1 MQISA
6 INFDIQQQRAWTVK
20 NNRVSLH
27 LQVSNNFDFQLGQN
41 WATVICSQFRPQVD
55 YKPFSTISYLCIGM
69 KSGRSND
76 LRTGSFFYSG
86 VKERKPPNLPEWML
100 CVLCCIHTTV
110 SAILVFRIH
119 SNLLKWIFLAFN
131 RAQPKRKDKNWH
143 CFHIVVMSCTMNREG
158 ERWLLWLSKYHC
170 KWIILCFS
178 LK

>member
-1 MQISA
+1 
-6 INFDIQQQRAWTVK
+6 
-20 NNRVSLH
+20 
-27 LQVSNNFDFQLGQN
+27 
-41 WATVICSQFRPQVD
+41 
-55 YKPFSTISYLCIGM
+55 
-69 KSGRSND
+69 
-76 LRTGSFFYSG
+76 
-86 VKERKPPNLPEWML
+86 ML

-170 KWIILCFS
+170 KWIILCFMYYKILCISQDTTKLWTLQHAFFHYGEAQKQSRWKTWRQCLVRFSCLWSHILMWNLKYFWKYLPTFLLWS
-178 LK
+178 LCFVRKVFSLEISLPVLASVRAKVV